1 MLINSDTS
9 AVGRSIGFY
18 IQSAVYC
25 VTLLLFVIGAIAYF
39 GTSRLSDDLD
49 FMRTEINT
57 VQSGMNQGIETL
69 KSLTSQVAELSEA
82 EKAYVKLNSL
92 ESKLIDNQ
100 QASVDIDKALEKF
113 AELVSKNNK
122 GLAIINSATGKIE
135 QNLLL
140 ISGPLQE
147 LINAAQQVDRQSM
160 QLLINT
166 FQLINQDS
174 KGLGKAEINI
184 KAIFSQLKI
193 ITALGKKV
201 AISASMIKEL
211 QTLEKQLQPFA
222 KKLKEFSKQQ
232 NPMLRL
238 FGSRALISQGDAIVA
253 LSTSIATQANA
264 LAKQGIDKALTFT
277 STAKSQID
285 QQKKA
290 SKEGN
295 LILDQS
301 IALINN
307 ANKANQTL
315 ALLLSDNLKE
325 LGKSLSV
332 IPAVAQNISES
343 ITAMQAKVSGDQSG
357 KLAQVETR
365 AQSAKQN
372 AKFIPIM
379 ILGIC
384 VIALFLSIVIIV
396 VLRRCIIKP
405 LSRFVAG
412 VKRITNNDLTT
423 NITDK
428 GAVGELKVL
437 INDVNSLVVGL
448 NQNVRDMKDAGEEIA
463 KSAIS
468 MNNTSLKTQESLSHQ
483 EQITVE
489 IVDEA
494 EQLTDMFKS
503 VAENTSVAVENAVSA
518 ENAVQL
524 SMTSINKSVAKISQ
538 LSETM
543 SMAEES
549 MKLLKND
556 SDDIGKILNVIRGV
570 AEQTNLLALNA
581 AIEAARAGDHG
592 RGFAVVA
599 DEVRQLAQNTSAAT
613 IEIQQLIEKLQLNAE
628 QGATT
633 MAQGMLKV
641 EENVT
646 ATQQVYDAL
655 DTTAKS
661 VGEISL
667 VNREIETS
675 THSRISSVEDISK
688 KLREISHYTQQ
699 TSATAQDNVIA
710 SENLDKTSN
719 QLKQLVVRFKI

>member
-1 MLINSDTS
+1 MPINSVTS
-9 AVGRSIGFY
+9 PAGRSIGFY

-25 VTLLLFVIGAIAYF
+25 VTILSFLIGAIAYI
-39 GTSRLSDDLD
+39 GTSRLSEDLG
-49 FMRTEINT
+49 FMRTEIKT
-57 VQSGMNQGIETL
+57 VQSAVNQAIGTL
-69 KSLTSQVAELSEA
+69 KSLTGQVAELSEA
-82 EKAYVKLNSL
+82 EKAFVKLSNL
-92 ESKLIDNQ
+92 EVKLQDNQ
-100 QASVDIDKALEKF
+100 QASIDIDIALDKF
-113 AELVSKNNK
+113 ANLVQQNNQ
-122 GLAIINSATGKIE
+122 GLVIINSATGKIE
-135 QNLLL
+135 ENLLL
-140 ISGPLQE
+140 ISGPLQD
-147 LINAAQQVDRQSM
+147 LIDAAQQTDRQSM

-166 FQLINQDS
+166 FQLINS
-174 KGLGKAEINI
+174 ETKGLGKAEINI
-184 KAIFSQLKI
+184 KAIFSQLDIIAKLGNKVKI
-193 ITALGKKV
+193 
-201 AISASMIKEL
+201 SQSMSKEL
-211 QTLEKQLQPFA
+211 EVFKGKLNPFGEQLKKFA
-222 KKLKEFSKQQ
+222 KQQ

-238 FGSRALISQGDAIVA
+238 FASRKLINEGDAIVA
-253 LSTSIATQANA
+253 LSTKIANQANN
-264 LAKQGIDKALTFT
+264 LAKQGIDEALKFT

-290 SKEGN
+290 SQKGN
-295 LILDQS
+295 QILDES

-307 ANKANQTL
+307 ANQSNQKL
-315 ALLLSDNLKE
+315 ASLLSESLKE

-332 IPAVAQNISES
+332 IPKVAENISQS
-343 ITAMQAKVSGDQSG
+343 IEAMQAKVSGDQSG
-357 KLAQVETR
+357 KLAEVETR
-365 AQSAKQN
+365 AESAKQN
-372 AKFIPIM
+372 AKVIPLM

-384 VIALFLSIVIIV
+384 VIALLLSGMIIV

-428 GAVGELKVL
+428 GAVGELKLL

-448 NQNVRDMKDAGEEIA
+448 NQNVRDMKSAGEEIA
-463 KSAIS
+463 LSASS
-468 MNNTSLKTQESLSHQ
+468 MNNASLKTQESLSHQ
-483 EQITVE
+483 EQITDE

-494 EQLTDMFKS
+494 EQLTEMFKS

-518 ENAVQL
+518 ENAVKL
-524 SMTSINKSVAKISQ
+524 SMTSINESVDKISQ

-543 SMAEES
+543 RLAEES
-549 MKLLKND
+549 MLLLKND

-613 IEIQQLIEKLQLNAE
+613 VEIQQLIEKLQFNAE
-628 QGATT
+628 QGAST

-661 VGEISL
+661 VGEISV

-675 THSRISSVEDISK
+675 TFSRISSVEDISK
-688 KLREISHYTQQ
+688 KLREISQYTQL
-699 TSATAQDNVIA
+699 TSSTAQDNVTA
-710 SENLDKTSN
+710 SENLDKTST